1 MELTTIAEAL
11 GNLYLENDYV
21 KVDVICGIFKKMLK
35 GYPPKKKA
43 FIMFGEIVQWG
54 SVKPGQFVQLSF
66 KSKDDST
73 HKIIL
78 QQNYIG

>member
-21 KVDVICGIFKKMLK
+21 KVGVFCGIFKKMLK

-43 FIMFGEIVQWG
+43 FIMFGEIVQ
-54 SVKPGQFVQLSF
+54 
-66 KSKDDST
+66 
-73 HKIIL
+73 
-78 QQNYIG
+78 